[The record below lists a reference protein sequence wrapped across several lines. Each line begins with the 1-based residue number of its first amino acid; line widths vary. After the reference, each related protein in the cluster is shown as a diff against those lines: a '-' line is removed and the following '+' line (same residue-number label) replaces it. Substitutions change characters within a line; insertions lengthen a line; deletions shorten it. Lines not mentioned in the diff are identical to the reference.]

1 MPQYLIGKQFRFDAA
16 HHLPSLPEGHKCRRP
31 HGHTYYVT
39 ICLGASSLSGP
50 GFVTDFG
57 DLAPFKTFLDNT
69 LDHQDLNEVLDF
81 EPTSERLAEF
91 LATWFTEHLQ
101 AHVPGKLVWV
111 EVAETPTSWAR
122 YIVHDY
128 SGGVS

>member
-1 MPQYLIGKQFRFDAA
+1 MGHMIGKRFQFDAA

-31 HGHTYYVT
+31 HGHTYNVT
-39 ICLGASSLSGP
+39 LCLSAPVLSGP

-57 DLAPFKTFLDNT
+57 DLAPFKTFLDST

-81 EPTSERLAEF
+81 EPTSERLAAY
-91 LATWFTEHLQ
+91 LADWFTEHLQ
-101 AHVPGKLVWV
+101 ARIPGRLVWV

-122 YIVHDY
+122 YAIDINAGDVP
-128 SGGVS
+128 